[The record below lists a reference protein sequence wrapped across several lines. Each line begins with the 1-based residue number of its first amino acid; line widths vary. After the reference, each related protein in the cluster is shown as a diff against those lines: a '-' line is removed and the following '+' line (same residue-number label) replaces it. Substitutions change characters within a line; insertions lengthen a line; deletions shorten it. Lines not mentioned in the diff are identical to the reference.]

1 LAEPAGRR
9 FARQVIASSAIDL
22 FTDAMTI
29 SAGLRRGILLAATG
43 MMLTGGAARAQEM
56 DSPQTPARAQ
66 FPQGA
71 IVQPIDTG
79 PGAELRRNLVTLA
92 NNPRSLDA
100 LIGAGRAANA
110 MGDAEAALGFF
121 ARADEIDPSN
131 ARVKAGM
138 AASLVR
144 MERADQAL
152 PLFARAIA
160 LGAPEGEIAADRG
173 LAYDLAGDSA
183 RAQRDYQLA
192 LRHRADPE
200 VERRL
205 ALSLAI
211 SGHRD
216 QALRVLDGQL
226 RRRDRAGW
234 RAQAFVL
241 ALTGD
246 ARGAEDT
253 AGRMM
258 AGANAQA
265 MVPFFQRLHMLT
277 PAQKAAAVHF
287 GRFPANARSMQVA
300 SYQPVAE
307 PPVSA
312 PTRTR
317 PQPAEPLNDRPGR
330 RSRGGDSPVATLIRT
345 PRRTDAAPPVEPRRE
360 PVQMAQAEPQRF
372 EPPAPEPEPQA
383 AAPEPTVQQADIP
396 PSEPAAPGFS
406 ISTPEPTSPRIDPPT
421 SRPADF
427 SAVAALVQSLPTEQ
441 SAPPPA
447 RPAAREARATTAE
460 ARPTRTAEAQP
471 SRSRSARNAPP
482 PNPARHWV
490 QVAGGANRA
499 SMPREFA
506 RLRDQAPALLR
517 SRTAYVTP
525 ANATNRLLVGP
536 FDSEREAQA
545 FVNRLGQSDVRAFAW
560 TSAAGQEI
568 ERLRTTETPRT
579 AGAGARPRQ
588 EQRRTTANES
598 RASRNR
604 PEPQQGTASRGRRSR

>member
-1 LAEPAGRR
+1 
-9 FARQVIASSAIDL
+9 
-22 FTDAMTI
+22 MTV
-29 SAGLRRGILLAATG
+29 SVGFRRGALLAATG
-43 MMLTGGAARAQEM
+43 ILLTGGAARAQEM
-56 DSPQTPARAQ
+56 DAPEPSSRAQ
-66 FPQGA
+66 LPQGA
-71 IVQPIDTG
+71 IVQPLDSG

-110 MGDAEAALGFF
+110 MGDFEAALGFF

-131 ARVKAGM
+131 ARAKAGM
-138 AASLVR
+138 AAALVR

-160 LGAPEGEIAADRG
+160 LGAPEAEIAADRG

-183 RAQRDYQLA
+183 RAQRDYRLA
-192 LRHRADPE
+192 LRQRAAAE
-200 VERRL
+200 IERRL

-211 SGHRD
+211 GGHRD
-216 QALRVLDGQL
+216 QALQILDAQL

-258 AGANAQA
+258 TSASAEA

-287 GRFPANARSMQVA
+287 GRFPSNARAMQVA
-300 SYQPVAE
+300 SYAPPPAAE
-307 PPVSA
+307 PVRA
-312 PTRTR
+312 R
-317 PQPAEPLNDRPGR
+317 PQPAEPLNRSGRR
-330 RSRGGDSPVATLIRT
+330 RSRADDAPVATLIRT
-345 PRRTDAAPPVEPRRE
+345 PRDSVEAPPVEPRSRA
-360 PVQMAQAEPQRF
+360 VQLAQAEPVRA
-372 EPPAPEPEPQA
+372 EPPQPVRSDPPPPEPGPE
-383 AAPEPTVQQADIP
+383 AAPDEAP
-396 PSEPAAPGFS
+396 PQPAARPVEVAASAPANPGFS
-406 ISTPEPTSPRIDPPT
+406 FSSAPDTVPEAERGPSA
-421 SRPADF
+421 RPADF
-427 SAVAALVQSLPTEQ
+427 GAVAELVQSLPAEPVPQRPATRE
-441 SAPPPA
+441 AP
-447 RPAAREARATTAE
+447 RSSPAARQ
-460 ARPTRTAEAQP
+460 TRTAEAQAP
-471 SRSRSARNAPP
+471 RERARRTAPP
-482 PNPARHWV
+482 PNASRHWV
-490 QVAGGANRA
+490 QIAGGANRS

-506 RLRDQAPALLR
+506 RLRDRAPALLR

-568 ERLRTTETPRT
+568 ERLRTAEAPRSAG

-588 EQRRTTANES
+588 EQGRTTANDS
-598 RASRNR
+598 RSSRNR
-604 PEPQQGTASRGRRSR
+604 SAPQQGSSSRGRRSR